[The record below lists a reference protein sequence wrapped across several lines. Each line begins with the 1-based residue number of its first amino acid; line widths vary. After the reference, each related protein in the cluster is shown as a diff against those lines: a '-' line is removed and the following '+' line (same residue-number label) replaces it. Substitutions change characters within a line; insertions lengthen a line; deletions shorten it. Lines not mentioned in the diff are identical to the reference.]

1 MPVFRIHSSQ
11 REPCNRE
18 GTTGILA
25 FFATLP
31 SPRHRAN
38 VTIAAT
44 SEPKSSHAMTDLFIT
59 DLSLNDNERIYPL
72 ISSDDASH

>member
-44 SEPKSSHAMTDLFIT
+44 SEPKSSHGVTDLFMT
-59 DLSLNDNERIYPL
+59 GLSMNDDER
-72 ISSDDASH
+72 SFR